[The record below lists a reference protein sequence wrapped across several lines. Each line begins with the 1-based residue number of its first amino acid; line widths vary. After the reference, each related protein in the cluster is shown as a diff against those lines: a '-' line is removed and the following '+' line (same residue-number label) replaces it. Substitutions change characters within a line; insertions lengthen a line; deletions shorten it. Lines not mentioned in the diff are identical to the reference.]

1 MSHFAKIGENNI
13 VLEVLYMETSV
24 SSTEGGIEDESVG
37 LAHLRT
43 HHGHDNWKRCSY
55 NSRGGQHY
63 AIDSNGDYV
72 PDGTPG
78 YRANY
83 PSEGWFWD
91 ETNEIFCEPRPNDKD
106 GEPCASW
113 TMNTTT
119 GLYDAPLTRPTPTQ
133 EEDDARKVWR
143 WDESL
148 YQSDNTKG
156 WLLVDQG

>member
-72 PDGTPG
+72 PDGSPG

-83 PSEGWFWD
+83 PSEGWFGMKQMKYFV
-91 ETNEIFCEPRPNDKD
+91 N
-106 GEPCASW
+106 
-113 TMNTTT
+113 
-119 GLYDAPLTRPTPTQ
+119 Q
-133 EEDDARKVWR
+133 
-143 WDESL
+143 
-148 YQSDNTKG
+148 
-156 WLLVDQG
+156 DQMIKMENHVLRGQ